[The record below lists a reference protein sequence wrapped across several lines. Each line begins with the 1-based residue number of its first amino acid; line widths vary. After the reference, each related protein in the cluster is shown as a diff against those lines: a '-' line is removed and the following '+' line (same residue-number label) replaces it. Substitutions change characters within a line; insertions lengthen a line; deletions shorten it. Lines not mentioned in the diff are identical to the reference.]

1 MSSIYKVRV
10 GKQGRIVLPKEV
22 RDAYEVE
29 AGDEVTIIVKDGEL
43 KIHLHKV
50 PEDPL
55 EDLSNLSET
64 ISIGL
69 SEKELKERAD
79 EERLGVFLKTEA
91 RRPG

>member
-22 RDAYEVE
+22 REEYGVE
-29 AGDEVTIIVKDGEL
+29 AGDEAVIITKGDELTIY
-43 KIHLHKV
+43 LHKV

-55 EDLSNLSET
+55 EDLARLSQE

-69 SEKELKERAD
+69 SAKELKEKAD
-79 EERLGVFLKTEA
+79 EERLKG
-91 RRPG
+91 P

>member
-22 RDAYEVE
+22 REEYGVE
-29 AGDEVTIIVKDGEL
+29 AGDELVMITKGDEL
-43 KIHLHKV
+43 TIHLNKV

-55 EDLSNLSET
+55 EDLARLSQE

-69 SEKELKERAD
+69 SAKELKERAD
-79 EERLGVFLKTEA
+79 EERLRGS
-91 RRPG
+91 

>member
-22 RDAYEVE
+22 RELYKVE
-29 AGDEVTIIVKDGEL
+29 AGDEVTIIVKGEEL
-43 KIHLHKV
+43 TIHLHKI

-55 EDLSNLSET
+55 EDLAQLSKT

-69 SEKELKERAD
+69 SAKELKKKAD
-79 EERLGVFLKTEA
+79 EERLRAFPKT
-91 RRPG
+91 

>member
-22 RDAYEVE
+22 REEYGVE
-29 AGDEVTIIVKDGEL
+29 AGDEVVIITKGDEL
-43 KIHLHKV
+43 TLHLHKV

-55 EDLSNLSET
+55 EDLTRLSQE

-69 SEKELKERAD
+69 SAKELKEKAD
-79 EERLGVFLKTEA
+79 EERLKGH
-91 RRPG
+91 